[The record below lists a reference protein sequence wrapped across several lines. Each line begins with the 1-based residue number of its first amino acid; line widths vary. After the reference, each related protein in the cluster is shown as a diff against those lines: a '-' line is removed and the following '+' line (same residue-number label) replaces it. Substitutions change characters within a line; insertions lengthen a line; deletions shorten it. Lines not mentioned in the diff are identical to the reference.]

1 MDTDCNEKFE
11 EFVKSKF
18 PEYFKECPE
27 YIRHKTTL
35 IYPGLLIDNG
45 IKLTKVMHNPGEFM
59 ITRASAYHS
68 GFNFGY
74 NVAEAVNFALPNWL
88 TIAPLVKCC
97 TCTDSTVRINMTSF
111 EENISFYN
119 SKRHS

>member
-1 MDTDCNEKFE
+1 MKT
-11 EFVKSKF
+11 KF

-35 IYPGLLIDNG
+35 IYPGLLAENG
-45 IKLTKVMHNPGEFM
+45 IKLTKVIHNPGEFM
-59 ITRASAYHS
+59 ITRAAGYHS

-88 TIAPLVKCC
+88 QIGPNVRCC
-97 TCTDSTVRINMTSF
+97 NCSDSTVRINMASF
-111 EENISFYN
+111 EENMKSGKHIAKKNYYYGYDTT
-119 SKRHS
+119 K